1 MRRSIFILFLMMA
14 LQLPYSAAVRAQR
27 STEQI
32 LVEEVLRDLQ
42 GNILPFWV
50 KYSPDPNG
58 GFYGTIQNNG
68 MPIPESPKGGVLNA
82 RILWTFSR
90 AYRLFGNKEYKA
102 LADRAQ
108 HYFLR
113 YFIDKEYGG
122 SYWTVHADGTM
133 GNSAKQTYGIAFA
146 IYGLA
151 EHYRATGNDESLNQ
165 AVSLFQTLEKY
176 AYDPLNGGY
185 IESFNRD
192 WSKPERYGYDG
203 SGVAPKTMNTH
214 LHVLE
219 AYSLL
224 YQLWPDT
231 TLEKQLRSLITLFTG
246 KILNKE
252 TWHQKLFLTMD
263 WKNLENIDS
272 YGHDIELSWLIY
284 EAAEALGDQELLG
297 EIKTVTLNLVDMQ
310 MAEGWN
316 KELGYMNYESVDGN
330 LIQEIE
336 WWPQAESVVA
346 FYNAWQITL
355 DEKYLSA
362 ALRTWNF
369 VKDNLIDYEY
379 GEWYSGLE
387 ADYKP
392 STRRPKADLWKCP
405 YHNSRMGFELFV
417 RSQLNQE
424 NNQKQ

>member
-1 MRRSIFILFLMMA
+1 MKRLIFILFIMMA
-14 LQLPYSAAVRAQR
+14 LLLPNSRSVRAQD

-32 LVEEVLRDLQ
+32 LVEEVLLDLQ
-42 GNILPFWV
+42 DNILPFWI

-68 MPIPESPKGGVLNA
+68 VPVPKSPKGGVLNA
-82 RILWTFSR
+82 RILWTFST
-90 AYRLFGNKEYKA
+90 AYRLFGNEEYKV

-108 HYFLR
+108 NYFIR
-113 YFIDKEYGG
+113 NFIDKEYGG
-122 SYWTVHADGTM
+122 TYWTVNTNGTVQ
-133 GNSAKQTYGIAFA
+133 NSAKQTYGIAFA

-151 EHYRATGNDESLNQ
+151 EHYRATGNNESLNQ
-165 AVSLFQTLEKY
+165 AVLLFQTLEKY
-176 AYDPLNGGY
+176 AYDPVYGGY

-224 YQLWPDT
+224 YQVWPDAS
-231 TLEKQLRSLITLFTG
+231 LKKQLRGLITLYPE
-246 KILNKE
+246 KIINTE
-252 TWHQKLFLTMD
+252 RWHQKLFLTRD
-263 WKNLENIDS
+263 WKNLKNIDS

-284 EAAEALGDQELLG
+284 EAAEALGDKELLS
-297 EIKTVTLNLVDMQ
+297 EIKTVTLKLVDTQ

-316 KELGYMNYESVDGN
+316 KELGYMKYESADGH
-330 LIQEIE
+330 LIQKIE

-362 ALRTWNF
+362 AFKTWNF
-369 VKDNLIDYEY
+369 IKDHLIDKEY
-379 GEWYSGLE
+379 GEWHSGLG

-392 STRRPKADLWKCP
+392 LTLRPKADIWKCP
-405 YHNSRMGFELFV
+405 YHNSRMGFELFL
-417 RSQLNQE
+417 RSQFNQK
-424 NNQKQ
+424 NNQI